1 MDCQIHGYCTYYQ
14 TCKGIWPTKNAFRP
28 PLWPLMLVTSHKMS
42 IYLYAGIEIHWVALW
57 ENLRLTLETIIFD
70 LKIVSLPADRL
81 KAMEPDKPK
90 LLKYMT
96 DWTGTWTHKSGD
108 STNEIHQHLV
118 VGCWGL
124 PCILKIYFA
133 FAVELIT
140 WSPCR
145 RCRCAHVEMC
155 LKPLLRIIAAV
166 LGWKP
171 EGQGGQRVNVS
182 IQCHIEWMPLTAIEC
197 HCSCVAT
204 SIFVFDFFGSPL
216 YPPLLGFSVVN
227 GPGSEVMPARKRLRA
242 RGGFSCDWR
251 LPMVKFVSQL
261 GGLFH
266 IQNCFIVFPK
276 MGYPA
281 IPNHHESS
289 IFNHVHR
296 IFHSEPASIWISPV
310 SVGCTW
316 GMNHGE
322 VTNEGPRVFVNS
334 ILEVKYGAHIPDLLG
349 FHVGFHSFHI
359 CLDMFGRSYFGLCLK
374 FKHGWYLQIAHLNLN
389 G

>member
-1 MDCQIHGYCTYYQ
+1 
-14 TCKGIWPTKNAFRP
+14 
-28 PLWPLMLVTSHKMS
+28 MLVTSHKTS
-42 IYLYAGIEIHWVALW
+42 IYLYAGIEIHWVDLW

-216 YPPLLGFSVVN
+216 YPPLLGIFSGKRPWVW
-227 GPGSEVMPARKRLRA
+227 GDASKEKIARKGWLQLRLEA
-242 RGGFSCDWR
+242 PNGEICIPGGWVFSHTE
-251 LPMVKFVSQL
+251 LFHSVSQN
-261 GGLFH
+261 GVS
-266 IQNCFIVFPK
+266 QSSP
-276 MGYPA
+276 

-296 IFHSEPASIWISPV
+296 IFHSEPSSIWISPV